1 MIFVQSYFFCKSIFM
16 EDENFKKEL
25 EDFFKLFKKLIEKES
40 LGDLPGVDPQQVEQL
55 KMFMAQFDDVKDEL
69 KVEML
74 HIDPFTKMMI
84 STMVKQLR
92 EQLGPDFD
100 EDETPKIDVEEIIN
114 QREEELK
121 PLTDE
126 AQRNLSLIETIDEQ
140 LKNPDLTDE
149 EIDNLLDRRSQISSK
164 LAK

>member
-1 MIFVQSYFFCKSIFM
+1 M

-25 EDFFKLFKKLIEKES
+25 EDFFRLFKKLIEKES

-55 KMFMAQFDDVKDEL
+55 KMFMAQFDDVKDDL

-92 EQLGPDFD
+92 EQLGPDIDD
-100 EDETPKIDVEEIIN
+100 EEVARVDVDEIIN

-121 PLTDE
+121 PLSDE
-126 AQRNLSLIETIDEQ
+126 SQRNLSLIETIDEQ
-140 LKNPDLTDE
+140 LKNPNLTDE
-149 EIDNLLDRRSQISSK
+149 EIDSLLDRRSQISSK
-164 LAK
+164 LARN

>member
-1 MIFVQSYFFCKSIFM
+1 M

-25 EDFFKLFKKLIEKES
+25 EDFFRLFKKLIEKES

-55 KMFMAQFDDVKDEL
+55 KMFMAQFDDVKDDL

-92 EQLGPDFD
+92 EQLGPDIDD
-100 EDETPKIDVEEIIN
+100 EEDTRVDVDEIIN

-121 PLTDE
+121 PLSDE
-126 AQRNLSLIETIDEQ
+126 SQRNLSLIETIDEQ
-140 LKNPDLTDE
+140 LKNPNLTDE
-149 EIDNLLDRRSQISSK
+149 EIDSLLDRRSQISSK
-164 LAK
+164 LARN

>member
-1 MIFVQSYFFCKSIFM
+1 M

-25 EDFFKLFKKLIEKES
+25 EDFFRLFKKLIEKES

-92 EQLGPDFD
+92 EQLGPDDDDD
-100 EDETPKIDVEEIIN
+100 EAPRIDVEEIIH

-121 PLTDE
+121 PLSDE
-126 AQRNLSLIETIDEQ
+126 SQRNLSLIETIDEQ
-140 LKNPDLTDE
+140 LKNPNLSDE

-164 LAK
+164 LTRY

>member
-1 MIFVQSYFFCKSIFM
+1 M

-25 EDFFKLFKKLIEKES
+25 EDFFRLFKKLIEKES

-92 EQLGPDFD
+92 EQLGPDDD
-100 EDETPKIDVEEIIN
+100 EDETPHFDVEEIIN

-121 PLTDE
+121 PLSDE
-126 AQRNLSLIETIDEQ
+126 EQRNLSLIETIDEQ
-140 LKNPDLTDE
+140 LKNPNLTDE

-164 LAK
+164 LAQH

>member
-1 MIFVQSYFFCKSIFM
+1 M

-25 EDFFKLFKKLIEKES
+25 EDFFRLFKKLIEKES

-92 EQLGPDFD
+92 EQLGPDDD
-100 EDETPKIDVEEIIN
+100 EDETPHLDVEEIIN

-121 PLTDE
+121 PLSDE

-140 LKNPDLTDE
+140 LKNPNLTDE

-164 LAK
+164 LAQH

>member
-1 MIFVQSYFFCKSIFM
+1 M

-25 EDFFKLFKKLIEKES
+25 EDFFRLFKKLIEKES

-92 EQLGPDFD
+92 EQLGPDDD
-100 EDETPKIDVEEIIN
+100 EDETPHFDVEEIIN

-121 PLTDE
+121 PLSDE

-140 LKNPDLTDE
+140 LKNPNLTDE

-164 LAK
+164 LAQH

>member
-1 MIFVQSYFFCKSIFM
+1 M

>member
-1 MIFVQSYFFCKSIFM
+1 M
-16 EDENFKKEL
+16 
-25 EDFFKLFKKLIEKES
+25 FKKLIEKES

-92 EQLGPDFD
+92 EQLGPDDDDD
-100 EDETPKIDVEEIIN
+100 EAPRIDVEEIIH

-121 PLTDE
+121 PLSDE
-126 AQRNLSLIETIDEQ
+126 SQRNLSLIETIDEQ
-140 LKNPDLTDE
+140 LKNPNLSDE

-164 LAK
+164 LTRY